1 MRKGEII
8 EMVQRRLEG
17 GDYAKTQYTNNDIAH
32 FMEAAFNK
40 LYKAAAVESMS
51 MGIQTPPNSL
61 LFRFEVNGFKVQDST
76 PLQNDF
82 PTSFYKITL
91 PVSPVNLPNGMG
103 LFKLFP
109 KGTSTNVP
117 NGGHFRE
124 LVPIPTGQMF
134 LAQNS
139 ILSESFVE
147 QLDRYEWTGGRGV
160 VAAFN
165 GLVPITDD
173 QITFVCYLVAN
184 DFAGIGLGDET
195 ELPLDMVNDIIL
207 ATIQMLTGNPEDD
220 SSANFN
226 NKPNR

>member
-32 FMEAAFNK
+32 YMEAAFNK

-51 MGIQTPPNSL
+51 MGIDIPPSSL
-61 LFRFEVNGFKVQDST
+61 LLRFEVNGFKVQADS
-76 PLQNDF
+76 PLQNDL
-82 PTSFYKITL
+82 PVSFYKISL

-103 LFKLFP
+103 LFKLYP

-117 NGGHFRE
+117 DGGHFRE

-134 LAQNS
+134 LANNS
-139 ILSESFVE
+139 VMNQIFIQ
-147 QLDRYEWTGGRGV
+147 QLDRYEWVGGREV
-160 VAAFN
+160 VASFDGNA
-165 GLVPITDD
+165 PILAD
-173 QITFVCYLVAN
+173 QVVFVCYLVAN
-184 DFAGIGLGDET
+184 DFADVGLGDET
-195 ELPLDMVNDIIL
+195 YLPLDMVNDIIM